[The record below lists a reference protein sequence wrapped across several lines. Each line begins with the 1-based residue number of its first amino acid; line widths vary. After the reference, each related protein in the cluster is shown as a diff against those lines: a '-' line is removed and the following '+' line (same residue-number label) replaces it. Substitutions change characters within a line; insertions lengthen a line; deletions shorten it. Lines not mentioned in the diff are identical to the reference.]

1 MSPSPPVLQ
10 MVFVCLH
17 LPGAHNFAKCEL
29 QYLSDEKM
37 CGDCKTRD
45 CSCSDCDVPE
55 ISKWLGFKSDF
66 ELDLEVGCFTWSS
79 KMIKIQVRFLSWMGY
94 ME

>member
-1 MSPSPPVLQ
+1 MI
-10 MVFVCLH
+10 FVCLN
-17 LPGAHNFAKCEL
+17 LPGAHNFAKYEL

-55 ISKWLGFKSDF
+55 ISRGLRFKSDF
-66 ELDLEVGCFTWSS
+66 ELVALHGL
-79 KMIKIQVRFLSWMGY
+79 VRFLRFESDF
-94 ME
+94 